1 MEHTTTPPGQCPV
14 MHGAL
19 TSAGRA
25 KADWWPETLNLDI
38 LHQHDTKTHPLGAGF
53 NYRKP
58 SSRSTCRRS
67 RTT

>member
-38 LHQHDTKTHPLGAGF
+38 LHQHDSKTNPLPDF
-53 NYRKP
+53 NYREQ
-58 SSRSTCRRS
+58 SSNSTSQHSRR
-67 RTT
+67 T